1 MDWME
6 GMDWMDFGLDGHG
19 LDGGMDRMDR
29 MDRMDLG
36 LDGHGLM
43 EGWTVWTGW
52 TGWTLDWMDM
62 D

>member
-1 MDWME
+1 
-6 GMDWMDFGLDGHG
+6 
-19 LDGGMDRMDR
+19 

-43 EGWTVWTGW
+43 EGWTVWTVW
-52 TGWTLDWMDM
+52 TIWTLDWMDM